1 MNNIIGTSTFQAA
14 LELLCKLE
22 VEKIKMLRKE
32 LKDLPKGSLYINKS
46 KGLVYFECAQEGQR
60 RIINKDI
67 DLIYQLARKRYLKLR
82 LREYDEHFN
91 KNGEWLKI
99 KSVSIDTKIRKV
111 LTYYGELGL
120 DVMRITCSVEQ
131 YRWTHSSFV
140 HNTQYEEDKIYS
152 TYSGIKVR
160 TKSEQKIGNELE
172 LNGIPYRYEQA
183 ISVYVLWMEGIL
195 GNNGKGYKTYYPDFT
210 ILTITGEQMIWEH
223 LGRVD
228 KEDYRMHNMEK
239 ICAYRKSIRDE
250 MLILTF
256 ESDLQDSGILQEL
269 IARRI
274 LQYM

>member
-1 MNNIIGTSTFQAA
+1 M
-14 LELLCKLE
+14 
-22 VEKIKMLRKE
+22 
-32 LKDLPKGSLYINKS
+32 
-46 KGLVYFECAQEGQR
+46 
-60 RIINKDI
+60 
-67 DLIYQLARKRYLKLR
+67 
-82 LREYDEHFN
+82 
-91 KNGEWLKI
+91 
-99 KSVSIDTKIRKV
+99 
-111 LTYYGELGL
+111 
-120 DVMRITCSVEQ
+120 
-131 YRWTHSSFV
+131 
-140 HNTQYEEDKIYS
+140 
-152 TYSGIKVR
+152 R